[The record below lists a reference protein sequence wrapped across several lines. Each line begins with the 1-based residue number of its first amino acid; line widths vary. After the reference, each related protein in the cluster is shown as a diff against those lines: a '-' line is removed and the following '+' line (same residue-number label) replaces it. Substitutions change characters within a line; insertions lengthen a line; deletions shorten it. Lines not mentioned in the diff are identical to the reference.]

1 MLRDIAGIRLCGANF
16 DEVTNILLL
25 DPHEGNKVKPVKG
38 TLLYGRNGAGKSTLA
53 KAVRKAKGES
63 QDTISQAE
71 FLSINNL
78 PIELTEEEKSHVFVF
93 DEEYID
99 KNVKFHESG
108 LDTIIMLG
116 HQVEIAEQL
125 QEAQKNLEKAKGEF
139 DIQEK
144 TIIENEKIE
153 CKNSPKYHIK
163 KMRLALQG
171 DAAISTKV
179 PIFNKKY
186 DETNILKLL
195 RTKIERPELSERE
208 CYLLELAQTGRSSQ
222 LNDMID
228 IFSNTETYICPTCLQ
243 PVSEKYKQD
252 LVQSVQKV
260 LSKTVEEHL
269 AELRTVMAE
278 EIEID
283 FSPFSKLE
291 MSTNSCLE
299 ILAQINM
306 GIRNNNLL
314 IQSKIDNPYS
324 ICNGEIISVSNLL
337 TQLNKALENLENERL
352 EYNKKITDT
361 KPIIKRLT
369 EINNL
374 IAYLDIRELYIQ
386 YLACKAQLK
395 KEHEKLEERRATCT
409 NLTKLV
415 DELEAK
421 QKNVRVAL
429 SIINRNLSYI
439 FFSND
444 RFKIDY
450 RNNNYVLLSNGKP
463 VQPSKISQGERNIIG
478 LCYFFASILE
488 NQEETTAYTKEYL
501 LLIDDPVSS
510 FDMENKTG
518 IMSFLRYQLGKFL
531 LGNEYTKS
539 IIMTHDLLTYYD
551 SEKMFGE
558 LIEASKVKY
567 GGDKPV
573 YKRYEL
579 KNKILIPFP
588 HNGRQEY
595 TELMKI
601 VYRFALGDADEYELV
616 IGNIMRQVLEAFST
630 FQYKKGIE
638 EVSTD
643 RSILAIL
650 PEKEYQS
657 YFENLMYRLI
667 LNNGS
672 HRLDQTRSMSDM
684 NFFTVISDSEKKRT
698 AKEILC
704 FIYLLNEKH
713 VLAHLDGCSNVQ
725 SNLSKWCNDVKNK
738 VGA

>member
-1 MLRDIAGIRLCGANF
+1 M
-16 DEVTNILLL
+16 
-25 DPHEGNKVKPVKG
+25 
-38 TLLYGRNGAGKSTLA
+38 
-53 KAVRKAKGES
+53 
-63 QDTISQAE
+63 
-71 FLSINNL
+71 
-78 PIELTEEEKSHVFVF
+78 
-93 DEEYID
+93 
-99 KNVKFHESG
+99 
-108 LDTIIMLG
+108 
-116 HQVEIAEQL
+116 
-125 QEAQKNLEKAKGEF
+125 
-139 DIQEK
+139 
-144 TIIENEKIE
+144 
-153 CKNSPKYHIK
+153 
-163 KMRLALQG
+163 
-171 DAAISTKV
+171 
-179 PIFNKKY
+179 
-186 DETNILKLL
+186 
-195 RTKIERPELSERE
+195 SERE

-395 KEHEKLEERRATCT
+395 KEHEKLEERRATCI

>member
-1 MLRDIAGIRLCGANF
+1 MHNKEQQRKHLQKTGKTVDMKREILYDALAKQYVDSTTERAMKSLNILCVRMVFCLYAEDAGIFGQHGMFHDYLEEF
-16 DEVTNILLL
+16 DAR
-25 DPHEGNKVKPVKG
+25 KM
-38 TLLYGRNGAGKSTLA
+38 
-53 KAVRKAKGES
+53 RKAM
-63 QDTISQAE
+63 
-71 FLSINNL
+71 
-78 PIELTEEEKSHVFVF
+78 IELFQ
-93 DEEYID
+93 I
-99 KNVKFHESG
+99 
-108 LDTIIMLG
+108 LDTKPEDRDPYLKDDNPQLAAFPYVNGGLFANEDI
-116 HQVEIAEQL
+116 EIPPFTDEIRNL
-125 QEAQKNLEKAKGEF
+125 LLEKASADF
-139 DIQEK
+139 DWSEI
-144 TIIENEKIE
+144 
-153 CKNSPKYHIK
+153 SP
-163 KMRLALQG
+163 
-171 DAAISTKV
+171 T
-179 PIFNKKY
+179 
-186 DETNILKLL
+186 
-195 RTKIERPELSERE
+195 
-208 CYLLELAQTGRSSQ
+208 SQ